1 MKGNIQEKESQT
13 QKKNTITSGGFMN
26 PVNNLKRD
34 SDYLLIF

>member
-1 MKGNIQEKESQT
+1 MKGNIQEKRDTKTE
-13 QKKNTITSGGFMN
+13 KNTITSGGFMN